1 MNKKQKSIKML
12 LGSIGVE
19 LSKLRE
25 EKGFDTI
32 KNFAKKNKLP
42 EVQYWRIE
50 KGKANL
56 TLKSLEK
63 ILAIHKISFEDF
75 FCHLTMQ

>member
-1 MNKKQKSIKML
+1 MRQKSIKNL
-12 LGSIGVE
+12 LGSIGTE
-19 LSKLRE
+19 LTRLRE
-25 EKGFDTI
+25 EKGFTTI

-42 EVQYWRIE
+42 EIQYWRIE

-56 TLKSLEK
+56 TLKSLDK

-75 FCHLTMQ
+75 FCSLTT

>member
-1 MNKKQKSIKML
+1 MKQKTLKKL
-12 LGSIGVE
+12 LGNIGTE

-25 EKGFDTI
+25 EKGFYTI
-32 KNFAKKNKLP
+32 KNFAKRNKLP
-42 EVQYWRIE
+42 AIQYWRIE

-56 TLKSLEK
+56 TIKSLDK

-75 FCHLTMQ
+75 FCNLTT